1 MSVPR
6 TSVSFASRE
15 SWADMTGAGAAIAD
29 WRDYWALLKP
39 RVMWLSLFT
48 AVVGLI
54 AAPQSLD
61 PVLAVV
67 SVLAIALGA
76 GAAGA
81 LNMWYDADID
91 RRMART
97 RSRPIPA
104 GRIARGEALGF
115 GLALAVAAVTMLGLF
130 VDWAAAGLLAV
141 TIAFYVLVYSMWLKR
156 RTPQNIVIGGAAG
169 ALPPVVG
176 YAAAQGGVTPEAL
189 VLFLIVFLWTPPHFW
204 ALALKY
210 ADDYAAAGIPML
222 PNTAGRRGTTRQIL
236 LYTLV
241 LLPVGMLPAWW
252 MAAPWNVIHAL
263 LAAGMGLAFVYHA
276 VMLHRHRTGGEMRL
290 FAFSILY
297 LFTLFLAVMVGKLA
311 GAGT

>member
-1 MSVPR
+1 MAV
-6 TSVSFASRE
+6 
-15 SWADMTGAGAAIAD
+15 AGSAIAD

-48 AVVGLI
+48 AIVGLV
-54 AAPQSLD
+54 AAPQALD

-97 RSRPIPA
+97 AARPIPA
-104 GRIARGEALGF
+104 GRVAPGEALGF
-115 GLALAVAAVTMLGLF
+115 GLALAITAVTMLGLF
-130 VDWAAAGLLAV
+130 VDWAAAALLAV
-141 TIAFYVLVYSMWLKR
+141 TIAFYVVVYSMWLKR

-176 YAAAQGGVTPEAL
+176 YVAAQGSVTPEAL
-189 VLFLIVFLWTPPHFW
+189 ALFLIVFLWTPPHFW

-210 ADDYAAAGIPML
+210 ASDYEAAGIPML
-222 PNTAGRRGTTRQIL
+222 PTVAGRRAATRQIL
-236 LYTLV
+236 IYTLL
-241 LLPVGMLPAWW
+241 LLPAGMLPAWW
-252 MAAPWNVIHAL
+252 MASPWNVIYAG
-263 LAAGMGLAFVYHA
+263 LAAVMGMAFVYYA
-276 VMLHRHRTGGEMRL
+276 LMLHRRRKGGEMRL

-297 LFTLFLAVMVGKLA
+297 LFGLFLAVMAGELA
-311 GAGT
+311 GSGI